1 MLNFSLME
9 VIIIIMGKLTS
20 TLSFSLR
27 TSADCVDVILLLIT
41 NIFKNNVA
49 IFIKGNKGFT
59 VVETCKWK
67 KPKSKKLTETFSYS

>member
-20 TLSFSLR
+20 TLLFSLR

-41 NIFKNNVA
+41 KIFKNNVT

-59 VVETCKWK
+59 VVETYKWK